1 VSTETL
7 VAPGRRFGIVA
18 ALGVV
23 TILTYGSSY
32 YLLAVVAKAIVAEMG
47 WPLAWVVGG
56 LAVGSLTYG
65 LVSPRTGR
73 LIAAYG
79 GRKTMAGG
87 CLLLAAGLAL
97 LGLSGS
103 LLSFFA
109 AWIVIG
115 LGMSASLYTAAFS
128 TLGRIFGDKARPA
141 ISTLTLFGGFAST
154 VCWPLTSLLMEA
166 YGWRSACFAYAAIH
180 LAVSIPLILF
190 GLPMEEHQV
199 SGETTGD
206 VTPSDA
212 PPTHRLAFP
221 ILAVISIGC
230 EIISTVIAVHLIT
243 LLTERGYSLAFA
255 VSMGMLLGP
264 AQVGARAI
272 EMVVGRKLHPI
283 WTLIASV
290 TLVTLGMVLL
300 LVDFPLPGAALVLYG
315 AGNGIW
321 SIARGTLPLALFG
334 KDRYPIV
341 MGRLAR
347 PALIAQAAAPMITA
361 VILSSM
367 GVLPTLAL
375 MVAIGV
381 MNVLLAVGLR
391 RVSVLPPSV

>member
-1 VSTETL
+1 MSSNAIL
-7 VAPGRRFGIVA
+7 SPGRRFGIVS
-18 ALGVV
+18 ALGAVQ
-23 TILTYGSSY
+23 ILTFGSSY
-32 YLLAVVAKAIVAEMG
+32 YLLAVVAKAVSAEMG

-56 LAVGSLTYG
+56 MAVGSLTSG
-65 LVSPRTGR
+65 LISPRTGK
-73 LIAAYG
+73 LIAIYG
-79 GRKTMAGG
+79 GRKIMVGG
-87 CLLLAAGLAL
+87 CLVLAAGLAL
-97 LGLSGS
+97 LGLSVN
-103 LLSFFA
+103 LVSFFV
-109 AWIVIG
+109 AWVVIG
-115 LGMSASLYTAAFS
+115 LGMSGSLYNAAFS
-128 TLGRIFGDKARPA
+128 ALGRIFGDKARPA

-154 VCWPLTSLLMEA
+154 VCWPLTTLLMETH
-166 YGWRSACFAYAAIH
+166 GWRSACFAYAVIH

-190 GLPMEEHQV
+190 GLPAEEHQV
-199 SGETTGD
+199 SEATTGEQA
-206 VTPSDA
+206 SSEA
-212 PPTHRLAFP
+212 PIARRFAFP

-272 EMVVGRKLHPI
+272 EMAVGRKLHPI

-334 KDRYPIV
+334 KDRYPVV

-347 PALIAQAAAPMITA
+347 PGLIAQAAAPTITA
-361 VILSSM
+361 IILSSA
-367 GVLPTLAL
+367 GVVPTLVML
-375 MVAIGV
+375 VMIGA
-381 MNVLLAVGLR
+381 MNVALAVTLFLA
-391 RVSVLPPSV
+391 SK

>member
-1 VSTETL
+1 MSAETL
-7 VAPGRRFGIVA
+7 TVSGRRFGIVA

-87 CLLLAAGLAL
+87 CLVLAAGLAL
-97 LGLSGS
+97 LGLSGN
-103 LLSFFA
+103 LVSFFA
-109 AWIVIG
+109 AWTVIG

-154 VCWPLTSLLMEA
+154 VCWPLTTLLMET
-166 YGWRSACFAYAAIH
+166 YGWRSACFAYAVIH
-180 LAVSIPLILF
+180 LAVSIPLIFF
-190 GLPMEEHQV
+190 GLPAEEHQV
-199 SGETTGD
+199 SEAATSD
-206 VTPSDA
+206 QAPSEA
-212 PPTHRLAFP
+212 PTAHRFAFL
-221 ILAVISIGC
+221 ILAAVSIGC

-290 TLVTLGMVLL
+290 TLVTAGMALL
-300 LVDFPLPGAALVLYG
+300 LVDFSLPGAALVLYG

-321 SIARGTLPLALFG
+321 SIARGTLPLSLFG

-347 PALIAQAAAPMITA
+347 PALIAQAAAPTITA
-361 VILSSM
+361 IILSSM
-367 GVLPTLAL
+367 GVWPTLAML
-375 MVAIGV
+375 VVIGV
-381 MNVLLAVGLR
+381 VNVSLAISLF
-391 RVSVLPPSV
+391 RVNQK